1 MFIAFGRRDQGRVSS
16 LRWTFLNDR
25 LSAVTGG
32 ISHAHPRLRIHE
44 IHKTL
49 RLLLRQ
55 FRELQQ
61 VEGAHTCI
69 GKASGVPQPC
79 RHKNSFIVAKPSEP
93 IRFSCNPGAL
103 LLLPPSLVRVGALRS
118 IFIHPVPA

>member
-1 MFIAFGRRDQGRVSS
+1 MHIAFGRRNHGRMSF
-16 LRWTFLNDR
+16 LGRAFLNAR
-25 LSAVTGG
+25 LSAVAGG
-32 ISHAHPRLRIHE
+32 ISYALAALRIHKV
-44 IHKTL
+44 HKTL
-49 RLLLRQ
+49 RLLLCQ
-55 FRELQQ
+55 FGELQQ
-61 VEGAHTCI
+61 GEGAHTSI
-69 GKASGVPQPC
+69 GKALGIPQPC

>member
-1 MFIAFGRRDQGRVSS
+1 M
-16 LRWTFLNDR
+16 RWAFLNDR

-32 ISHAHPRLRIHE
+32 ISRAHPMLHIHE
-44 IHKTL
+44 VHKTL
-49 RLLLRQ
+49 RLLWRQ
-55 FRELQQ
+55 FGELQP
-61 VEGAHTCI
+61 VEGAHTYI
-69 GKASGVPQPC
+69 GRASGVSQPC
-79 RHKNSFIVAKPSEP
+79 RHKNSFIAAKPSEP

>member
-1 MFIAFGRRDQGRVSS
+1 MQIAFGRRNHGRMFS
-16 LRWTFLNDR
+16 LRRAFLNDR

-32 ISHAHPRLRIHE
+32 ISCARPALRIHKV
-44 IHKTL
+44 HKTL
-49 RLLLRQ
+49 RLQLCQ
-55 FRELQQ
+55 FGELQQ
-61 VEGAHTCI
+61 GEGAHTCI
-69 GKASGVPQPC
+69 GKALGVPQPC

-118 IFIHPVPA
+118 IFIHPAPA

>member
-1 MFIAFGRRDQGRVSS
+1 MFIAFGRRHHGSVSS
-16 LRWTFLNDR
+16 LRWAFLNDR

-32 ISHAHPRLRIHE
+32 IPHVHPMLRIHKV
-44 IHKTL
+44 HKTL
-49 RLLLRQ
+49 RLLWRH
-55 FRELQQ
+55 FGELQQ

-118 IFIHPVPA
+118 IFIHLVPA